1 MSGSSPLRAGVLFDL
16 DGTLLD
22 SAPDLAAALQQLC
35 AEQDRVMPP
44 YAVVREVV
52 SHGAS
57 AVVRSAWP
65 DADAVTMAALLP
77 RFLTLYAEDLAAQ
90 TRPFAG
96 IEPLL
101 AALDRAGTPWGI
113 VTNKAAALTL
123 PLLDRLGLATR
134 AAAIVAGDTL
144 TLKKPDPAPVLH
156 ACMLAGIAPRS
167 SLFIGDDRRDI
178 EAGRAAGLFTVA
190 AAWGYLGGEDPAAWE
205 ADALVATP
213 QELAALLRR
222 HALCA

>member
-1 MSGSSPLRAGVLFDL
+1 MSELPPQAGVLFDL

-35 AEQDRVMPP
+35 AEQGRAMPA
-44 YAVVREVV
+44 YAIVREVV

-57 AVVRSAWP
+57 AVIRSAWP
-65 DADAVTMAALLP
+65 DAGAEAIAALLP
-77 RFLTLYAEDLAAQ
+77 RFLAIYGKDLAVR

-113 VTNKAAALTL
+113 VTNKISALTL
-123 PLLDRLGLATR
+123 PLLGRLGLAPR

-144 TLKKPDPAPVLH
+144 ALKKPDPAPVLH
-156 ACMLAGIAPRS
+156 ACALAGIAPRS
-167 SLFIGDDRRDI
+167 SLFVGDDRRDV

-190 AAWGYLGGEDPAAWE
+190 AAWGYLGGEDPAGWE
-205 ADALVATP
+205 ADAVVATP

>member
-1 MSGSSPLRAGVLFDL
+1 MNERPPRAGVLFDL

-22 SAPDLAAALQQLC
+22 SAPELAAALRQLC
-35 AEQDRVMPP
+35 AEQDRAMPA
-44 YAVVREVV
+44 YALVRAVA
-52 SHGAS
+52 SHGAA
-57 AVVRSAWP
+57 AVIRSAWP
-65 DADAVTMAALLP
+65 DADAETIAALLP
-77 RFLTLYAEDLAAQ
+77 RFLAIYGKDLATR

-113 VTNKAAALTL
+113 VTNKSGALTL

-144 TLKKPDPAPVLH
+144 ALKKPDPAPVLH
-156 ACMLAGIAPRS
+156 ACALAGMAPRDS
-167 SLFIGDDRRDI
+167 VFIGDDRRDV
-178 EAGRAAGLFTVA
+178 EAGRAAGLLAVVA
-190 AAWGYLGGEDPAAWE
+190 TWGYLGGEDPAAWA

-213 QELAALLRR
+213 HELAVLLRR
-222 HALCA
+222 HAFCA

>member
-1 MSGSSPLRAGVLFDL
+1 MSELPPQAGVLFDL

-35 AEQDRVMPP
+35 AEQGRAMPA
-44 YAVVREVV
+44 YAIVREVV

-57 AVVRSAWP
+57 AVIRSAWP
-65 DADAVTMAALLP
+65 DAGAEAIAALLP
-77 RFLTLYAEDLAAQ
+77 RFLAIYGKDLAVR

-113 VTNKAAALTL
+113 VTNKIAALTL

-144 TLKKPDPAPVLH
+144 ALKKPDPAPVLH
-156 ACMLAGIAPRS
+156 ACALAGIAPRS
-167 SLFIGDDRRDI
+167 SLFVGDDRRDV

-190 AAWGYLGGEDPAAWE
+190 AAWGYLGGEDPAGWE
-205 ADALVATP
+205 ADAVVATP

>member
-1 MSGSSPLRAGVLFDL
+1 MSELPPRAGVLFDL

-35 AEQDRVMPP
+35 AEQGRVMPA
-44 YAVVREVV
+44 YAIVREVV

-57 AVVRSAWP
+57 AVIRSAWP
-65 DADAVTMAALLP
+65 DAGAEAIAALLP
-77 RFLTLYAEDLAAQ
+77 RFLDIYGKDLAVR

-96 IEPLL
+96 IESLL

-113 VTNKAAALTL
+113 VTNKISSLTM
-123 PLLDRLGLATR
+123 PLLDRLGLARRT
-134 AAAIVAGDTL
+134 AAIVAGDTL
-144 TLKKPDPAPVLH
+144 AMKKPHPAPVLH
-156 ACMLAGIAPRS
+156 ACSLAGIAPRR
-167 SLFIGDDRRDI
+167 SLFIGDDRRDV

-190 AAWGYLGGEDPAAWE
+190 AAWGYLGGEDPVAWA

-213 QELAALLRR
+213 QELLALLRR
-222 HALCA
+222 RALCA

>member
-1 MSGSSPLRAGVLFDL
+1 MSDLPPRAGVLFDL

-35 AEQDRVMPP
+35 TEQGRAMPA
-44 YAVVREVV
+44 YAIVREVV

-57 AVVRSAWP
+57 AVIRSAWP
-65 DADAVTMAALLP
+65 DASAETIAALLP
-77 RFLTLYAEDLAAQ
+77 RFLAIYGKDLAAR

-96 IEPLL
+96 IESLL
-101 AALDRAGTPWGI
+101 EALDRAGTPWGI
-113 VTNKAAALTL
+113 VTNKISALTL
-123 PLLDRLGLATR
+123 PLLGRLGLAPR

-144 TLKKPDPAPVLH
+144 ALKKPDPAPVLH
-156 ACMLAGIAPRS
+156 ACTLAGIAPRR
-167 SLFIGDDRRDI
+167 SLFIGDDRRDV

-190 AAWGYLGGEDPAAWE
+190 AAWGYLGGEDPAAWA

-213 QELAALLRR
+213 QELLVLLRR

>member
-1 MSGSSPLRAGVLFDL
+1 MSESRPRAGVLFDL

-35 AEQDRVMPP
+35 TEQGRAMPA
-44 YAVVREVV
+44 YAIVREVV

-57 AVVRSAWP
+57 AVIRSAWP
-65 DADAVTMAALLP
+65 DAGAETIAALLP
-77 RFLTLYAEDLAAQ
+77 RFLAIYGEDLATH

-113 VTNKAAALTL
+113 VTNKVAALTL

-144 TLKKPDPAPVLH
+144 ALKKPDPAPVLH
-156 ACMLAGIAPRS
+156 ACTLAGIAPRS
-167 SLFIGDDRRDI
+167 SLFIGDDRRDV

-190 AAWGYLGGEDPAAWE
+190 AAWGYLGGEDPVAW
-205 ADALVATP
+205 APDALVATP
-213 QELAALLRR
+213 QELVALLRR

>member
-1 MSGSSPLRAGVLFDL
+1 MSELPPQAGVLFDL

-35 AEQDRVMPP
+35 AEQGRAMPA
-44 YAVVREVV
+44 YAIVREVV

-57 AVVRSAWP
+57 AVIRSAWP
-65 DADAVTMAALLP
+65 DAGAEAIAALLP
-77 RFLTLYAEDLAAQ
+77 RFLAIYGKDLAAR

-113 VTNKAAALTL
+113 VTNKIAALTL

-144 TLKKPDPAPVLH
+144 ALKKPDPAPVLH
-156 ACMLAGIAPRS
+156 ACALAGIAPRS
-167 SLFIGDDRRDI
+167 SLFVGDDRRDV

-190 AAWGYLGGEDPAAWE
+190 AAWGYLGGEDPAGWE
-205 ADALVATP
+205 ADAVVATP